1 MYRRCMKSSEK
12 VRFVRNTFQGA
23 LFLHLYLTD
32 LLQMRGRS
40 MSCTSKCEFRS
51 KYAEIFLNCGV
62 RKQEMAFSKA
72 QTQAIMH
79 KDGPMMVLA
88 GPGSGKTTV
97 ITHRV
102 QYLTKEYGIDPGD
115 ILVITFTR
123 AAAEEMRER
132 YEALTGGGSRV
143 TFGTFHSIFFRILK
157 LAYRY
162 TADNIVREEQ
172 QMQFVRELAQAGG
185 LEPEDE
191 NEFAASIL
199 SEISSVKGER
209 IALEHYYSKNCPDAV
224 FRQLYA
230 GYEEKMR
237 RAGLI
242 DFDDM
247 MVLCLELFTER
258 KDILSAWQR
267 RYRYILIDEFQDINR
282 LQYEIVRMLAKPE
295 DNLFIVGD
303 DDQSIYRFR
312 GAKPEIMLGFERDYP
327 GAGRILLDVNY
338 RSTEEI
344 VAPALRLIGENQKR
358 FSKAIHTTGRH
369 GKNVITKLWQD
380 PGEENLAIA
389 REIQLYLQSGVRPG
403 DIAVLYRTNAG
414 PRFLMEKLM
423 EYNLPFRTRDTV
435 PNLYEHWI
443 SRNILTY
450 IRIAMGSRARED
462 ILQVINRP
470 KRYISRDAM
479 PDETVSFEKMKAFY
493 AEKDWIAER
502 IESLEGDLR
511 AIARMSPL
519 AAVNYIRQGMGYD
532 EYLIEY
538 AAFRRMRPE
547 ELLETADELKESAA
561 GFKTFDEWFAHIEAY
576 KEELLR
582 QAAQRRTETDAI
594 TLATMHSAKGL
605 EFPNVYICGME
616 ETIFPG
622 ASAVFGDDPSELEEE
637 RRLCYV
643 GITRAMKKLTLTSA
657 NQRMR
662 NGEMNFNRPSRFINE
677 IPRHLVKQTYGAVLK
692 PETESKPTEFSR
704 TKASLYTKD
713 RKNPFANNPYIQK
726 GMGSASPAGA
736 PDYQVGDRVSH
747 TKFGQGIV
755 RSLTKLTNDYE
766 VVIEFDGFGQRKLR
780 SSFAK
785 LTKL

>member
-32 LLQMRGRS
+32 LLQMRGRR

-230 GYEEKMR
+230 GYEEKMS

-380 PGEENLAIA
+380 PGEENLAIV

-479 PDETVSFEKMKAFY
+479 PDETVSFEKMKVFY

-561 GFKTFDEWFAHIEAY
+561 GFKTFDEWFTHIDAY

-582 QAAQRRTETDAI
+582 QAAQRRTGTDAI

-605 EFPNVYICGME
+605 EFPIVYILDANEGITPHSRAMLDE
-616 ETIFPG
+616 
-622 ASAVFGDDPSELEEE
+622 DMEEE
-637 RRLCYV
+637 RRLFYV
-643 GITRAMKKLTLTSA
+643 AMTRAKTRLHVYAVRERYHKKA
-657 NQRMR
+657 
-662 NGEMNFNRPSRFINE
+662 EVSRFVWE
-677 IPRHLVKQTYGAVLK
+677 YLGRDGD
-692 PETESKPTEFSR
+692 SR
-704 TKASLYTKD
+704 
-713 RKNPFANNPYIQK
+713 
-726 GMGSASPAGA
+726 
-736 PDYQVGDRVSH
+736 
-747 TKFGQGIV
+747 
-755 RSLTKLTNDYE
+755 
-766 VVIEFDGFGQRKLR
+766 
-780 SSFAK
+780 
-785 LTKL
+785 

>member
-1 MYRRCMKSSEK
+1 MYRSCMKSSEK

-32 LLQMRGRS
+32 LLQMRGRR

-132 YEALTGGGSRV
+132 YEALIGGGSRV

-209 IALEHYYSKNCPDAV
+209 ITLEHYYSKNCPDAV

-479 PDETVSFEKMKAFY
+479 PDETVSFEKMKVFY

-605 EFPNVYICGME
+605 EFPIVYILDANEGITPHSRAMLDE
-616 ETIFPG
+616 
-622 ASAVFGDDPSELEEE
+622 DMEEE
-637 RRLCYV
+637 RRLFYV
-643 GITRAMKKLTLTSA
+643 AMTRAKTRLHVYAVRERYHKKA
-657 NQRMR
+657 
-662 NGEMNFNRPSRFINE
+662 EVSRFVWE
-677 IPRHLVKQTYGAVLK
+677 YLGRDGD
-692 PETESKPTEFSR
+692 SR
-704 TKASLYTKD
+704 
-713 RKNPFANNPYIQK
+713 
-726 GMGSASPAGA
+726 
-736 PDYQVGDRVSH
+736 
-747 TKFGQGIV
+747 
-755 RSLTKLTNDYE
+755 
-766 VVIEFDGFGQRKLR
+766 
-780 SSFAK
+780 
-785 LTKL
+785 

>member
-162 TADNIVREEQ
+162 TADNIVREDQ

-237 RAGLI
+237 RTGLI

-380 PGEENLAIA
+380 PGEENLAIV

-561 GFKTFDEWFAHIEAY
+561 GFKTFDEWFAHIDAY

-605 EFPNVYICGME
+605 EFPIVYILDANEGITPHSRAMLDE
-616 ETIFPG
+616 
-622 ASAVFGDDPSELEEE
+622 DMEEE
-637 RRLCYV
+637 RRLFYV
-643 GITRAMKKLTLTSA
+643 AMTRAKTRLHVYAVRERYHKKA
-657 NQRMR
+657 
-662 NGEMNFNRPSRFINE
+662 EVSRFVWE
-677 IPRHLVKQTYGAVLK
+677 YLGRDGD
-692 PETESKPTEFSR
+692 SR
-704 TKASLYTKD
+704 
-713 RKNPFANNPYIQK
+713 
-726 GMGSASPAGA
+726 
-736 PDYQVGDRVSH
+736 
-747 TKFGQGIV
+747 
-755 RSLTKLTNDYE
+755 
-766 VVIEFDGFGQRKLR
+766 
-780 SSFAK
+780 
-785 LTKL
+785 

>member
-32 LLQMRGRS
+32 LLQMRGRR

-172 QMQFVRELAQAGG
+172 QMQFVRELAQTGG

-605 EFPNVYICGME
+605 EFPIVYILDANEGITPHSRAMLDE
-616 ETIFPG
+616 
-622 ASAVFGDDPSELEEE
+622 DMEEE
-637 RRLCYV
+637 RRLFYV
-643 GITRAMKKLTLTSA
+643 AMTRAKTRLHVYAVRERYHKKA
-657 NQRMR
+657 
-662 NGEMNFNRPSRFINE
+662 EVSRFVWE
-677 IPRHLVKQTYGAVLK
+677 YLGRDGD
-692 PETESKPTEFSR
+692 SR
-704 TKASLYTKD
+704 
-713 RKNPFANNPYIQK
+713 
-726 GMGSASPAGA
+726 
-736 PDYQVGDRVSH
+736 
-747 TKFGQGIV
+747 
-755 RSLTKLTNDYE
+755 
-766 VVIEFDGFGQRKLR
+766 
-780 SSFAK
+780 
-785 LTKL
+785 

>member
-32 LLQMRGRS
+32 LLQMRGRR

-561 GFKTFDEWFAHIEAY
+561 GFKTFDEWFAHIDAY

-605 EFPNVYICGME
+605 EFPIVYILDANEGITPHSRAMLDE
-616 ETIFPG
+616 
-622 ASAVFGDDPSELEEE
+622 DMEEE
-637 RRLCYV
+637 RRLFYV
-643 GITRAMKKLTLTSA
+643 AMTRAKIRLHVYAVRERYHKKA
-657 NQRMR
+657 
-662 NGEMNFNRPSRFINE
+662 EVSRFVWE
-677 IPRHLVKQTYGAVLK
+677 YLGR
-692 PETESKPTEFSR
+692 ES
-704 TKASLYTKD
+704 
-713 RKNPFANNPYIQK
+713 
-726 GMGSASPAGA
+726 
-736 PDYQVGDRVSH
+736 
-747 TKFGQGIV
+747 
-755 RSLTKLTNDYE
+755 
-766 VVIEFDGFGQRKLR
+766 
-780 SSFAK
+780 
-785 LTKL
+785 

>member
-32 LLQMRGRS
+32 LLQMRGRR

-282 LQYEIVRMLAKPE
+282 LQYKIVRMLAKPE

-605 EFPNVYICGME
+605 EFPIVYILDANEGITPHSRAMLDE
-616 ETIFPG
+616 
-622 ASAVFGDDPSELEEE
+622 DMEEE
-637 RRLCYV
+637 RRLFYV
-643 GITRAMKKLTLTSA
+643 AMTRAKTRLHVYAVRERYHKKA
-657 NQRMR
+657 
-662 NGEMNFNRPSRFINE
+662 EVSRFVWE
-677 IPRHLVKQTYGAVLK
+677 YLGRDGD
-692 PETESKPTEFSR
+692 SR
-704 TKASLYTKD
+704 
-713 RKNPFANNPYIQK
+713 
-726 GMGSASPAGA
+726 
-736 PDYQVGDRVSH
+736 
-747 TKFGQGIV
+747 
-755 RSLTKLTNDYE
+755 
-766 VVIEFDGFGQRKLR
+766 
-780 SSFAK
+780 
-785 LTKL
+785 

>member
-32 LLQMRGRS
+32 LLQMRGRR

-209 IALEHYYSKNCPDAV
+209 IALEHYYSKNCPDTV

-450 IRIAMGSRARED
+450 IRIALGSRARED

-470 KRYISRDAM
+470 KRYISRDVM

-561 GFKTFDEWFAHIEAY
+561 GFKTFDEWFAHIDAY

-605 EFPNVYICGME
+605 EFPIVYILDANEGITPHSRAMLDE
-616 ETIFPG
+616 
-622 ASAVFGDDPSELEEE
+622 DMEEE
-637 RRLCYV
+637 RRLFYV
-643 GITRAMKKLTLTSA
+643 AMTRAKTRLHVYAVRERYHKKA
-657 NQRMR
+657 
-662 NGEMNFNRPSRFINE
+662 EVSRFVWE
-677 IPRHLVKQTYGAVLK
+677 YLGRDGD
-692 PETESKPTEFSR
+692 SR
-704 TKASLYTKD
+704 
-713 RKNPFANNPYIQK
+713 
-726 GMGSASPAGA
+726 
-736 PDYQVGDRVSH
+736 
-747 TKFGQGIV
+747 
-755 RSLTKLTNDYE
+755 
-766 VVIEFDGFGQRKLR
+766 
-780 SSFAK
+780 
-785 LTKL
+785 

>member
-1 MYRRCMKSSEK
+1 MYRRCMKISEK

-32 LLQMRGRS
+32 LLQMRGRR

-123 AAAEEMRER
+123 AAAGEMRER

-435 PNLYEHWI
+435 PNLYEPWI

-561 GFKTFDEWFAHIEAY
+561 GFKTFDEWFAHIDAY

-605 EFPNVYICGME
+605 EFPIVYILDANEGITPHSRAMLDE
-616 ETIFPG
+616 
-622 ASAVFGDDPSELEEE
+622 DMEEE
-637 RRLCYV
+637 RRLFYV
-643 GITRAMKKLTLTSA
+643 AMTRAKTRLHVYAVRERYHKKA
-657 NQRMR
+657 
-662 NGEMNFNRPSRFINE
+662 EVSRFVWE
-677 IPRHLVKQTYGAVLK
+677 YLGR
-692 PETESKPTEFSR
+692 ES
-704 TKASLYTKD
+704 
-713 RKNPFANNPYIQK
+713 
-726 GMGSASPAGA
+726 
-736 PDYQVGDRVSH
+736 
-747 TKFGQGIV
+747 
-755 RSLTKLTNDYE
+755 
-766 VVIEFDGFGQRKLR
+766 
-780 SSFAK
+780 
-785 LTKL
+785 

>member
-32 LLQMRGRS
+32 LLQMRGRR

-162 TADNIVREEQ
+162 TADNIVREDQ

-605 EFPNVYICGME
+605 DFPIVYILDANEGITPHSRAMLDE
-616 ETIFPG
+616 
-622 ASAVFGDDPSELEEE
+622 DMEEE
-637 RRLCYV
+637 RRLFYV
-643 GITRAMKKLTLTSA
+643 AMTRAKTRLHVYAVRERYHKKA
-657 NQRMR
+657 
-662 NGEMNFNRPSRFINE
+662 EVSRFVWE
-677 IPRHLVKQTYGAVLK
+677 YLGRDGG
-692 PETESKPTEFSR
+692 SR
-704 TKASLYTKD
+704 
-713 RKNPFANNPYIQK
+713 
-726 GMGSASPAGA
+726 
-736 PDYQVGDRVSH
+736 
-747 TKFGQGIV
+747 
-755 RSLTKLTNDYE
+755 
-766 VVIEFDGFGQRKLR
+766 
-780 SSFAK
+780 
-785 LTKL
+785 

>member
-32 LLQMRGRS
+32 LLQMRGRR

-123 AAAEEMRER
+123 AAAGEMRER

-369 GKNVITKLWQD
+369 GQNVITKLWQD

-605 EFPNVYICGME
+605 EFPIVYILDANEGITPHSRAMLDE
-616 ETIFPG
+616 
-622 ASAVFGDDPSELEEE
+622 DMEEE
-637 RRLCYV
+637 RRLFYV
-643 GITRAMKKLTLTSA
+643 AMTRAKTRLHVYAVRERYHKKA
-657 NQRMR
+657 
-662 NGEMNFNRPSRFINE
+662 EVSRFVWE
-677 IPRHLVKQTYGAVLK
+677 YLGR
-692 PETESKPTEFSR
+692 ES
-704 TKASLYTKD
+704 
-713 RKNPFANNPYIQK
+713 
-726 GMGSASPAGA
+726 
-736 PDYQVGDRVSH
+736 
-747 TKFGQGIV
+747 
-755 RSLTKLTNDYE
+755 
-766 VVIEFDGFGQRKLR
+766 
-780 SSFAK
+780 
-785 LTKL
+785 

>member
-1 MYRRCMKSSEK
+1 
-12 VRFVRNTFQGA
+12 
-23 LFLHLYLTD
+23 
-32 LLQMRGRS
+32 
-40 MSCTSKCEFRS
+40 
-51 KYAEIFLNCGV
+51 
-62 RKQEMAFSKA
+62 MAFSKA

-403 DIAVLYRTNAG
+403 DIAVLYRTNAD

-605 EFPNVYICGME
+605 EFPYVFIIGME
-616 ETIFPG
+616 DGVFPG
-622 ASAVFGDDPSELEEE
+622 DLARYSEEEMEEE

-643 GITRAMKKLTLTSA
+643 GITRAKKELYLSSSRS
-657 NQRMR
+657 RMIFGQTRR
-662 NGEMNFNRPSRFINE
+662 NPPSCFLDE
-677 IPRHLVKQTYGAVLK
+677 IDPNVMD
-692 PETESKPTEFSR
+692 ETESPELAYS
-704 TKASLYTKD
+704 
-713 RKNPFANNPYIQK
+713 
-726 GMGSASPAGA
+726 G
-736 PDYQVGDRVSH
+736 
-747 TKFGQGIV
+747 
-755 RSLTKLTNDYE
+755 
-766 VVIEFDGFGQRKLR
+766 GFGAGYGSYSTNVPGGR
-780 SSFAK
+780 SGYSGASRGYLNSEYNRGGFGSKYAGGFQSGFASGGHESPNYPGAV
-785 LTKL
+785 

>member
-32 LLQMRGRS
+32 LLQMRGRR

-51 KYAEIFLNCGV
+51 KYVEIFLNCGV

-209 IALEHYYSKNCPDAV
+209 IELEHYYSKNCPDAV

-479 PDETVSFEKMKAFY
+479 PDETVSFEKMKVFY

-561 GFKTFDEWFAHIEAY
+561 GFRTFDEWFAHIEAY

-605 EFPNVYICGME
+605 EFPIVYILDANEGITPHSRAMLDE
-616 ETIFPG
+616 
-622 ASAVFGDDPSELEEE
+622 DMEEE
-637 RRLCYV
+637 RRLFYV
-643 GITRAMKKLTLTSA
+643 AMTRAKTRLHVYAVRERYHKKA
-657 NQRMR
+657 
-662 NGEMNFNRPSRFINE
+662 EVSRFVWE
-677 IPRHLVKQTYGAVLK
+677 YLGRDGD
-692 PETESKPTEFSR
+692 SR
-704 TKASLYTKD
+704 
-713 RKNPFANNPYIQK
+713 
-726 GMGSASPAGA
+726 
-736 PDYQVGDRVSH
+736 
-747 TKFGQGIV
+747 
-755 RSLTKLTNDYE
+755 
-766 VVIEFDGFGQRKLR
+766 
-780 SSFAK
+780 
-785 LTKL
+785 

>member
-32 LLQMRGRS
+32 LLQMRGRR

-162 TADNIVREEQ
+162 TADNIVREEK

-605 EFPNVYICGME
+605 EFPIVYILDANEGITPHSRAMLDE
-616 ETIFPG
+616 
-622 ASAVFGDDPSELEEE
+622 DMEEE
-637 RRLCYV
+637 RRLFYV
-643 GITRAMKKLTLTSA
+643 AMTRAKTRLHVYAVRERYHKKA
-657 NQRMR
+657 
-662 NGEMNFNRPSRFINE
+662 EVSRFVWE
-677 IPRHLVKQTYGAVLK
+677 YLGRDGD
-692 PETESKPTEFSR
+692 SR
-704 TKASLYTKD
+704 
-713 RKNPFANNPYIQK
+713 
-726 GMGSASPAGA
+726 
-736 PDYQVGDRVSH
+736 
-747 TKFGQGIV
+747 
-755 RSLTKLTNDYE
+755 
-766 VVIEFDGFGQRKLR
+766 
-780 SSFAK
+780 
-785 LTKL
+785 

>member
-12 VRFVRNTFQGA
+12 VRFVRNTF
-23 LFLHLYLTD
+23 
-32 LLQMRGRS
+32 RR

-358 FSKAIHTTGRH
+358 FSKAIHTAGRH

-450 IRIAMGSRARED
+450 IRIALGSRARED

-605 EFPNVYICGME
+605 EFPIVYILDANEGITPHSRAMLDE
-616 ETIFPG
+616 
-622 ASAVFGDDPSELEEE
+622 DMEEE
-637 RRLCYV
+637 RRLFYV
-643 GITRAMKKLTLTSA
+643 AMTRAKTRLHVYAVRERYHKKA
-657 NQRMR
+657 
-662 NGEMNFNRPSRFINE
+662 EVSRFVWE
-677 IPRHLVKQTYGAVLK
+677 YLGRDGD
-692 PETESKPTEFSR
+692 SR
-704 TKASLYTKD
+704 
-713 RKNPFANNPYIQK
+713 
-726 GMGSASPAGA
+726 
-736 PDYQVGDRVSH
+736 
-747 TKFGQGIV
+747 
-755 RSLTKLTNDYE
+755 
-766 VVIEFDGFGQRKLR
+766 
-780 SSFAK
+780 
-785 LTKL
+785 

>member
-1 MYRRCMKSSEK
+1 MYCRCMKSSEK

-32 LLQMRGRS
+32 LFQMRGRR

-561 GFKTFDEWFAHIEAY
+561 GFKTFDEWFTHIDAY

-605 EFPNVYICGME
+605 EFPIVYILDANEGITPHSRAMLDE
-616 ETIFPG
+616 
-622 ASAVFGDDPSELEEE
+622 DMEEE
-637 RRLCYV
+637 RRLFYV
-643 GITRAMKKLTLTSA
+643 AMTRAKTRLHVYAVRERYHKKA
-657 NQRMR
+657 
-662 NGEMNFNRPSRFINE
+662 EVSRFVWE
-677 IPRHLVKQTYGAVLK
+677 YLGRDGD
-692 PETESKPTEFSR
+692 SR
-704 TKASLYTKD
+704 
-713 RKNPFANNPYIQK
+713 
-726 GMGSASPAGA
+726 
-736 PDYQVGDRVSH
+736 
-747 TKFGQGIV
+747 
-755 RSLTKLTNDYE
+755 
-766 VVIEFDGFGQRKLR
+766 
-780 SSFAK
+780 
-785 LTKL
+785 

>member
-32 LLQMRGRS
+32 LLQMRGRR

-97 ITHRV
+97 ITHRI

-162 TADNIVREEQ
+162 TADNIVREDQ
-172 QMQFVRELAQAGG
+172 QMQFVRELAQVGG

-519 AAVNYIRQGMGYD
+519 AAVNYIRQGIGYD

-605 EFPNVYICGME
+605 EFPIVYILDANEGITPHSRAMLDE
-616 ETIFPG
+616 
-622 ASAVFGDDPSELEEE
+622 DMEEE
-637 RRLCYV
+637 RRLFYV
-643 GITRAMKKLTLTSA
+643 AMTRAKTRLHVYAVRERYHKKA
-657 NQRMR
+657 
-662 NGEMNFNRPSRFINE
+662 EVSRFVWE
-677 IPRHLVKQTYGAVLK
+677 YLGRDG
-692 PETESKPTEFSR
+692 ESR
-704 TKASLYTKD
+704 
-713 RKNPFANNPYIQK
+713 
-726 GMGSASPAGA
+726 
-736 PDYQVGDRVSH
+736 
-747 TKFGQGIV
+747 
-755 RSLTKLTNDYE
+755 
-766 VVIEFDGFGQRKLR
+766 
-780 SSFAK
+780 
-785 LTKL
+785 

>member
-32 LLQMRGRS
+32 LLQMRGRR

-172 QMQFVRELAQAGG
+172 QMQFVRELAQTGG

-479 PDETVSFEKMKAFY
+479 PDETVSFEKMKVFY

-605 EFPNVYICGME
+605 EFPIVYILDANEGITPHSRAMLDE
-616 ETIFPG
+616 
-622 ASAVFGDDPSELEEE
+622 DMEEE
-637 RRLCYV
+637 RRLFYV
-643 GITRAMKKLTLTSA
+643 AMTRAKTRLHVYAVRERYHKKA
-657 NQRMR
+657 
-662 NGEMNFNRPSRFINE
+662 EVSRFVWE
-677 IPRHLVKQTYGAVLK
+677 YLGRDGD
-692 PETESKPTEFSR
+692 SR
-704 TKASLYTKD
+704 
-713 RKNPFANNPYIQK
+713 
-726 GMGSASPAGA
+726 
-736 PDYQVGDRVSH
+736 
-747 TKFGQGIV
+747 
-755 RSLTKLTNDYE
+755 
-766 VVIEFDGFGQRKLR
+766 
-780 SSFAK
+780 
-785 LTKL
+785 

>member
-32 LLQMRGRS
+32 LLQMRGRR

-230 GYEEKMR
+230 GYEEKMS

-380 PGEENLAIA
+380 PGEENLAIV

-479 PDETVSFEKMKAFY
+479 PDETVSFEKMKVFY

-561 GFKTFDEWFAHIEAY
+561 GFKTFDEWFTHIDAY

-605 EFPNVYICGME
+605 EFPIVYILDANEGITPHSRAMLDEDME
-616 ETIFPG
+616 E
-622 ASAVFGDDPSELEEE
+622 EL
-637 RRLCYV
+637 RLFYV
-643 GITRAMKKLTLTSA
+643 AMTRAKTRLHVYAVRERYHKKA
-657 NQRMR
+657 
-662 NGEMNFNRPSRFINE
+662 EVSRFVWE
-677 IPRHLVKQTYGAVLK
+677 YLGR
-692 PETESKPTEFSR
+692 ES
-704 TKASLYTKD
+704 
-713 RKNPFANNPYIQK
+713 
-726 GMGSASPAGA
+726 
-736 PDYQVGDRVSH
+736 
-747 TKFGQGIV
+747 
-755 RSLTKLTNDYE
+755 
-766 VVIEFDGFGQRKLR
+766 
-780 SSFAK
+780 
-785 LTKL
+785 

>member
-32 LLQMRGRS
+32 LLQMRGRR

-479 PDETVSFEKMKAFY
+479 PDETVSFERMKVFY

-561 GFKTFDEWFAHIEAY
+561 GFKTFDEWFAHIDAY

-605 EFPNVYICGME
+605 EFPIVYILDANEGITPHSRAMLDE
-616 ETIFPG
+616 
-622 ASAVFGDDPSELEEE
+622 DMEEE
-637 RRLCYV
+637 RRLFYV
-643 GITRAMKKLTLTSA
+643 AMTRAKTRLHVYAVRERYHKKA
-657 NQRMR
+657 
-662 NGEMNFNRPSRFINE
+662 EVSRFVWE
-677 IPRHLVKQTYGAVLK
+677 YLGRDGD
-692 PETESKPTEFSR
+692 SR
-704 TKASLYTKD
+704 
-713 RKNPFANNPYIQK
+713 
-726 GMGSASPAGA
+726 
-736 PDYQVGDRVSH
+736 
-747 TKFGQGIV
+747 
-755 RSLTKLTNDYE
+755 
-766 VVIEFDGFGQRKLR
+766 
-780 SSFAK
+780 
-785 LTKL
+785 

>member
-32 LLQMRGRS
+32 LLQMRGRR

-79 KDGPMMVLA
+79 KDGPIMVLA

-132 YEALTGGGSRV
+132 YEALIGGGSRV

-605 EFPNVYICGME
+605 EFPIVYILDANEGITPHSRAMLDE
-616 ETIFPG
+616 
-622 ASAVFGDDPSELEEE
+622 DMEEE
-637 RRLCYV
+637 RRLFYV
-643 GITRAMKKLTLTSA
+643 AMTRAKTRLHVYAVRERYHKKA
-657 NQRMR
+657 
-662 NGEMNFNRPSRFINE
+662 EVSRFVWE
-677 IPRHLVKQTYGAVLK
+677 YLGRDGD
-692 PETESKPTEFSR
+692 SR
-704 TKASLYTKD
+704 
-713 RKNPFANNPYIQK
+713 
-726 GMGSASPAGA
+726 
-736 PDYQVGDRVSH
+736 
-747 TKFGQGIV
+747 
-755 RSLTKLTNDYE
+755 
-766 VVIEFDGFGQRKLR
+766 
-780 SSFAK
+780 
-785 LTKL
+785 

>member
-32 LLQMRGRS
+32 LLQMRGRR

-519 AAVNYIRQGMGYD
+519 AAVNYIRQGIGYD

-561 GFKTFDEWFAHIEAY
+561 GFKTFDEWFAHIDAY

-605 EFPNVYICGME
+605 EFPIVYILDANEGITPHSRAMLDE
-616 ETIFPG
+616 
-622 ASAVFGDDPSELEEE
+622 DMEEE
-637 RRLCYV
+637 RRLFYV
-643 GITRAMKKLTLTSA
+643 AMTRAKTRLHVYAVRERYHKKA
-657 NQRMR
+657 
-662 NGEMNFNRPSRFINE
+662 EVSRFVWE
-677 IPRHLVKQTYGAVLK
+677 YLGRDGD
-692 PETESKPTEFSR
+692 SR
-704 TKASLYTKD
+704 
-713 RKNPFANNPYIQK
+713 
-726 GMGSASPAGA
+726 
-736 PDYQVGDRVSH
+736 
-747 TKFGQGIV
+747 
-755 RSLTKLTNDYE
+755 
-766 VVIEFDGFGQRKLR
+766 
-780 SSFAK
+780 
-785 LTKL
+785 

>member
-32 LLQMRGRS
+32 LLQMRGRR

-209 IALEHYYSKNCPDAV
+209 IALEHYYSKNCPDTV

-450 IRIAMGSRARED
+450 IRIAMGSRVRED

-561 GFKTFDEWFAHIEAY
+561 GFKTFDEWFAHIDAY

-605 EFPNVYICGME
+605 EFPIVYILDANEGITPHSRAMLDE
-616 ETIFPG
+616 
-622 ASAVFGDDPSELEEE
+622 DMEEE
-637 RRLCYV
+637 RRLFYV
-643 GITRAMKKLTLTSA
+643 AMTRAKTRLHVYAVRERYHKKA
-657 NQRMR
+657 
-662 NGEMNFNRPSRFINE
+662 EVSRFVWE
-677 IPRHLVKQTYGAVLK
+677 YLGRDGD
-692 PETESKPTEFSR
+692 SR
-704 TKASLYTKD
+704 
-713 RKNPFANNPYIQK
+713 
-726 GMGSASPAGA
+726 
-736 PDYQVGDRVSH
+736 
-747 TKFGQGIV
+747 
-755 RSLTKLTNDYE
+755 
-766 VVIEFDGFGQRKLR
+766 
-780 SSFAK
+780 
-785 LTKL
+785 